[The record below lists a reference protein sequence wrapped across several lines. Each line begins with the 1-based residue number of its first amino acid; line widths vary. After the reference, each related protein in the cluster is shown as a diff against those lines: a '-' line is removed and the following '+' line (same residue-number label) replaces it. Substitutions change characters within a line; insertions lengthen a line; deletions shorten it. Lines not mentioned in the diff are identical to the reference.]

1 MFEQEKIKAVI
12 KKPNEIGDIVVIE
25 NTNEAYKEIIGAEH
39 LDYALYR
46 NDLSDNPID
55 IIVDDFGIKKNLDI
69 NFKLNNN
76 FIFGTVIFVERDSK
90 GYFIDLSDDNLEYLH
105 SKGII

>member
-1 MFEQEKIKAVI
+1 MEQEKIKVVV
-12 KKPNEIGDIVVIE
+12 KKPNEIGDIVVID
-25 NTNEAYKEIIGAEH
+25 NTNEAYKEIIGADYI
-39 LDYALYR
+39 DYALYR
-46 NDLSDNPID
+46 NDFNYNAID

-76 FIFGTVIFVERDSK
+76 FIFGTVIFVERDSE

>member
-1 MFEQEKIKAVI
+1 MIEKEKIKVVI
-12 KKPNEIGDIVVIE
+12 KKPNEIGDIVVID

-55 IIVDDFGIKKNLDI
+55 VVVDDFGIKKNLDI
-69 NFKLNNN
+69 NFKLNDY
-76 FIFGTVIFVERDSK
+76 FIFGTVIFVERDSE
-90 GYFIDLSDDNLEYLH
+90 GYFIDLSDENIEYLH